1 MGAFDLERFKEEYIG
16 NKTRLQYLHDNINYT
31 LKFSLKCSGSP
42 SYTYYVLNRPVFYY
56 TKLREDIF
64 FIDTQIITKEGTAF
78 YTFTANEHSFLKRF
92 SVIEASSG
100 KKITDFSNI
109 SLKNLLI
116 TCMKKPNTYNIY
128 LNIYD
133 FEQIGLITC
142 NSDYND
148 TIYMYN
154 KYLKTG
160 SLIKIKSFVNYNKRL
175 WLYLFNNSKIEYPN
189 KANLGDPNY
198 FSDEERILSSKEEY
212 LSENGGHFDVSEL
225 ESRRKYKF
233 FIS

>member
-1 MGAFDLERFKEEYIG
+1 
-16 NKTRLQYLHDNINYT
+16 
-31 LKFSLKCSGSP
+31 
-42 SYTYYVLNRPVFYY
+42 
-56 TKLREDIF
+56 
-64 FIDTQIITKEGTAF
+64 
-78 YTFTANEHSFLKRF
+78 
-92 SVIEASSG
+92 
-100 KKITDFSNI
+100 
-109 SLKNLLI
+109 
-116 TCMKKPNTYNIY
+116 
-128 LNIYD
+128 
-133 FEQIGLITC
+133 
-142 NSDYND
+142 
-148 TIYMYN
+148 MYN

-212 LSENGGHFDVSEL
+212 LSENGGHFDVTEL